1 MTEEDDVRPGP
12 SSAIKR
18 LILCNT
24 KANKKRPSS
33 RSVFNAS
40 DDGEK
45 QKIKLNFFKAKR
57 GWGQGGNE
65 VSAFDCRFESTNR
78 VTRGVW
84 EKIAQNLA
92 QHIFTSTSKVT
103 SPNFVL
109 LL

>member
-45 QKIKLNFFKAKR
+45 QKNQIKFFQ
-57 GWGQGGNE
+57 GQEGVGGKGE
-65 VSAFDCRFESTNR
+65 MRSAHLT
-78 VTRGVW
+78 V
-84 EKIAQNLA
+84 
-92 QHIFTSTSKVT
+92 
-103 SPNFVL
+103 VL
-109 LL
+109 SRQTG